1 MSDTTQAIPSTVIAH
16 PGQDVE
22 LLCAVTSSM
31 IQSVS
36 WLIND
41 MGPYE
46 VTALLNGTLTGYSS
60 NSNNL
65 IVQNVTMNDV
75 RNGSN
80 YSCVINIAIAILR
93 QNYPTTLYVAGE
105 CHDIHTYVQFT
116 CTYTY
121 CMYNAPYKL

>member
-1 MSDTTQAIPSTVIAH
+1 MCD
-16 PGQDVE
+16 
-22 LLCAVTSSM
+22 VTSSN

-46 VTALLNGTLTGYSS
+46 VIALLNGTLTGYSS
-60 NSNNL
+60 NGNNL

-80 YSCVINIAIAILR
+80 YSCVINTTTVIQTIL
-93 QNYPTTLYVAGE
+93 YIAGE
-105 CHDIHTYVQFT
+105 WQYNNIIACNARITTYAIGSHKVAKQET
-116 CTYTY
+116 
-121 CMYNAPYKL
+121 MYQG